1 MLLLIDENVPDS
13 STAFLRER
21 GHDVRLVREMLPR
34 GAPDQIV
41 ALVGDQLGA
50 VIVTW
55 NHKHFQSLAPRAP
68 HGTHQRFRRLG
79 RISFLCKETRGRR
92 RMEQFFELIEFEYT
106 LAQRR
111 HDPRL
116 IVEVT
121 ENALVVV
128 R

>member
-1 MLLLIDENVPDS
+1 
-13 STAFLRER
+13 
-21 GHDVRLVREMLPR
+21 
-34 GAPDQIV
+34 
-41 ALVGDQLGA
+41 
-50 VIVTW
+50 
-55 NHKHFQSLAPRAP
+55 
-68 HGTHQRFRRLG
+68 
-79 RISFLCKETRGRR
+79 
-92 RMEQFFELIEFEYT
+92 MEQFFELIEFEYT